1 MKPCPHCGK
10 SLPEEMRFCP
20 YCMHKLIEE
29 TAVAG
34 VPSKADK
41 RRLLV
46 CALLIAVV
54 AVLLSLLFLLS
65 RRTTPPEDTQQGG
78 ISTTT
83 TVTTSAT
90 GAFSAASTTSDTTT
104 KAPLATDAPV
114 TTSALPTK
122 SQNTT
127 SATTVTTK
135 TTKHT
140 TTASTSAPAQTVQK
154 TVTNWNYFADELY
167 LFTYRLSDY
176 ETVTDDKIAAEIA
189 ASTGDGYLQ
198 FSWKKDLSAFELVI
212 TEYINYYAVEAN
224 GQLALKSL
232 LPSCDAA
239 AFRELLAADDW
250 VTVDEFHE
258 KKTGTFSGYAVTVI
272 EEITPEVD
280 QRGYTYKKRK
290 CTITAVKG

>member
-10 SLPEEMRFCP
+10 PLPEEMRFCP

-34 VPSKADK
+34 VPSKGGK
-41 RRLLV
+41 RRILLCV
-46 CALLIAVV
+46 LLMLAVV
-54 AVLLSLLFLLS
+54 LLLFLLFLLP
-65 RRTTPPEDTQQGG
+65 RKTTPEDTQQEDADT
-78 ISTTT
+78 TTT
-83 TVTTSAT
+83 TVTTS
-90 GAFSAASTTSDTTT
+90 TTDTVFTTLKTEDTTKDTSVTQAFVT
-104 KAPLATDAPV
+104 KTTAATK
-114 TTSALPTK
+114 L
-122 SQNTT
+122 QNTT
-127 SATTVTTK
+127 SVQTVTT
-135 TTKHT
+135 TTMKHT
-140 TTASTSAPAQTVQK
+140 TVRTTVPTGQTVQK

-167 LFTYRLSDY
+167 LFTWRLSDY

-212 TEYINYYAVEAN
+212 TEYIDYYAVEAN

-239 AFRELLAADDW
+239 AFRELLVADDW

-272 EEITPEVD
+272 AEITPEVN
-280 QRGYTYKKRK
+280 QWGYTYKKRK
-290 CTITAVKG
+290 CTITAIKE